1 MTQLV
6 NMTEATSLALHG
18 LGLLAGISPDRLAVK
33 QAAHLLNASEAHLAK
48 VFATLQKK
56 GWVKS
61 VRGPTG
67 GYELAVNPD
76 EVSFLEIYELFETR
90 VETQGCPLGRP
101 HCAFG
106 KCMFDSRINKVTQ
119 EIYRIMKETRI
130 SDLTITPLTKENAHH
145 D

>member
-6 NMTEATSLALHG
+6 NMNEATSLALHG
-18 LGLLAGISPDRLAVK
+18 LGLLAGIAPDRLAVK
-33 QAAHLLNASEAHLAK
+33 QAAVMLDASEAHLAK
-48 VFATLQKK
+48 VFGTLQKK

-67 GYELAVNPD
+67 GYELAVNAD
-76 EVSFLEIYELFETR
+76 EVSFLEVYELFESR
-90 VETQGCPLGRP
+90 VEMGGCPLGRA

-106 KCMFDSRINKVTQ
+106 SCMFDDRMDKVTR

-130 SDLTITPLTKENAHH
+130 SDFAITPRRKENALH